1 MARTRNQLTA
11 VAIRKAGPGKLDDGG
26 GLRLYKT
33 PGSGRWV
40 YRYTFGGI
48 RREMGL
54 GSLEDL
60 TLAQARASRDNWAA
74 VLAGGLDPITERR
87 RRRDEVKATMSR
99 SDPTFEELARMVFD
113 AKKASLRGDGERGR
127 WFSPLAQHIIPRIG
141 KRRIST
147 IDQTDIAEALR
158 PIWTAK
164 PATAEKAFHRTRLIF
179 RKARLMGLEADPF
192 TVEAA
197 AHILGDVSRTIE
209 HIAATPWQEVPA
221 LYARLDRPG
230 ASYRCLRWMILT
242 AMRSESA
249 RGARFSEIE
258 GVVWTVPADRMK
270 GRQGKVQPFRV
281 PLSIEAQRL
290 LAEFR
295 KSSTGDLMFPSY
307 RSGYIS
313 STALQKVL
321 NEMGEA
327 GRPHGFRTSFR
338 SWVQE
343 TNAATFDVAETALAH
358 RVGSTVE
365 RSYAR
370 SDLLDQR
377 CALMER
383 WAGFVTGEEAKVVK
397 LRG

>member
-11 VAIRKAGPGKLDDGG
+11 VTIRKAAPGKLEDGG

-40 YRYTFGGI
+40 YRYTFSGV

-54 GSLEDL
+54 GSLDDL
-60 TLAQARASRDNWAA
+60 TLAKARAARDSWAA
-74 VLAGGLDPITERR
+74 VLASGVDPITERQ
-87 RRRDEVKATMSR
+87 RRRDETSAELSR
-99 SDPTFEELARMVFD
+99 SDPTFEELAQTVFES
-113 AKKASLRGDGERGR
+113 KKASLRGDGERGR
-127 WFSPLAQHIIPRIG
+127 WFSPLAQHVIPRIG
-141 KRRIST
+141 KRRMST

-158 PIWTAK
+158 PIWKDK
-164 PATAEKAFHRTRLIF
+164 PATAEKAFHRTRIIF
-179 RKARLMGLEADPF
+179 RKARLMGLDADPF

-221 LYARLDRPG
+221 LYGRLDRPG

-242 AMRSESA
+242 ATRSESA
-249 RGARFSEIE
+249 RGARLSEID
-258 GVVWTVPADRMK
+258 GNVWTVPADRMK
-270 GRQGKVQPFRV
+270 GKQGKVQAFRV
-281 PLSIEAQRL
+281 PLSTEAQRL
-290 LAEFR
+290 VAQFR
-295 KSSTGDLMFPSY
+295 ESSTGDLMFPSY

-321 NEMGEA
+321 NELGEA

-338 SWVQE
+338 SWVQD
-343 TNAATFDVAETALAH
+343 TDAATFDVAETALAH
-358 RVGSTVE
+358 RIGSTVE

-377 CALMER
+377 RALMER
-383 WAGFVTGEEAKVVK
+383 WSGFVSGEEAKVVQ